1 MLITFE
7 GIDGSGKTTQSK
19 RLFRFL
25 KERGLPVHLF
35 REPGG
40 TPLAERL
47 REILLVEEMDERTE
61 LLLFEASRAELC
73 SKIILPLLESG
84 EIVILDR
91 FTDSTLAYQ
100 GYGRGI
106 DLELVERLNEFS
118 TFGLRPDLTFLLDLD
133 PRTSLERVKER
144 TRFESLEFLKKVREG
159 FLEIARK
166 EPDRVVILRTD
177 IPEDQVF
184 EEIVRILKE
193 RTSLI

>member
-7 GIDGSGKTTQSK
+7 GIDGSGKTTQSRK
-19 RLFRFL
+19 LFHFL

-40 TPLAERL
+40 ADLAEKL
-47 REILLVEEMDERTE
+47 REILLGKEMNERTE
-61 LLLFEASRAELC
+61 LLLFEASRADLC
-73 SKIILPLLESG
+73 SKVILPLLESG

-106 DLELVERLNEFS
+106 ELELVKKLNDFS
-118 TFGLRPDLTFLLDLD
+118 TFGLRPHLTFLLDLD
-133 PRTSLERVKER
+133 PRTALDRVREK
-144 TRFESLEFLKKVREG
+144 TRFESLEFLEKVRKG

-166 EPDRVVILRTD
+166 EPDRVVVLRTD

-184 EEIVRILKE
+184 EEVIRILKE